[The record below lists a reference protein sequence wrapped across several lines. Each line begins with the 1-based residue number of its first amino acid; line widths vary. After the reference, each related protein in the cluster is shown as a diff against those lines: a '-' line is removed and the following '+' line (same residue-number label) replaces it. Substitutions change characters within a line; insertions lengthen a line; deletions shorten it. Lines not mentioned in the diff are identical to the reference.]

1 MSGLLAELA
10 ARHGDGRRPF
20 LLGRTGSLS
29 LADVLAADASALA
42 PVRRGDV
49 VALVGDFDAQS
60 ILLLLRLIEAGAII
74 VPLTR
79 ATQADHDYYLAT
91 ALADLAIEDGRVR
104 RLRDGRAAHP
114 LLDELRGR
122 GHAGL
127 ILFSSGTTGRPKAI
141 LHDFARFLARYRTP
155 RPALRTLSFLLFDHI
170 GGINTL
176 LHTLYNGGEVVVPSG
191 RMPEAVLGDL
201 RDFAV
206 ELLPTTPTFLR
217 MLLIG
222 GLLEEGAP
230 TALRAVTYGTE
241 RMDEG
246 TLRQLCAL
254 LPGVDFRQTYGMSE
268 LGILR
273 VRSRARDQLW
283 MQVGGEG
290 VEARIEAARLF
301 LRAEGRMLGYLNAPS
316 PFDAE
321 GWYDTRDLVEQDGAW
336 LRIVGRASETISVGG
351 LKFLPGEVER
361 VALAHPDM
369 RQARAV
375 GIANPITGQHVELTC
390 ELRPGAEADRAAL
403 REWFRARLPEHMRP
417 HRIRF
422 GEVAVGHRFKRL

>member
-1 MSGLLAELA
+1 MSLLEELA
-10 ARHGDGRRPF
+10 GRQGDPRRPF
-20 LLGRTGSLS
+20 LLGREMELS
-29 LADVLAADASALA
+29 LADVLAAAVPGLGE
-42 PVRRGDV
+42 VRAGDV
-49 VALVGDFDAQS
+49 VALVGDFDAPS
-60 ILLLLRLIEAGAII
+60 ILALLRLIEAGAVIM
-74 VPLTR
+74 PLTR
-79 ATQADHDYYLAT
+79 ATQADHDYFLASG
-91 ALADLAIEDGRVR
+91 LADLAIEDGAVR
-104 RLRDGRAAHP
+104 RLRQERAAHP
-114 LLDELRGR
+114 LLDELRR
-122 GHAGL
+122 HGHPGL

-141 LHDFARFLARYRTP
+141 LHDFSRFLARYRTP
-155 RPALRTLSFLLFDHI
+155 RPTLRTLSFLLFDHI

-176 LHTLYNGGEVVVPSG
+176 LHTLFNGGQVVVPSG
-191 RMPEAVLGDL
+191 RMPEAVLADI

-222 GLLEEGAP
+222 GLLEEGLPAS
-230 TALRAVTYGTE
+230 LRAITYGTE

-246 TLRQLCAL
+246 TLRRLCAL
-254 LPGVDFRQTYGMSE
+254 LPRVDFRQTYGMSE

-273 VRSRARDQLW
+273 VRTRARDQLW

-290 VEARIEAARLF
+290 VETRIEAGRLF
-301 LRAEGRMLGYLNAPS
+301 LRAAGRMLGYLNAPS

-321 GWYDTRDLVEQDGAW
+321 GWYDTRDLVEQDGGW
-336 LRIVGRASETISVGG
+336 LRIVGRVSETISVGG

-375 GIANPITGQHVELTC
+375 GVANPITGQHVELTC
-390 ELRPGAEADRAAL
+390 ELRPGAQADRAAL